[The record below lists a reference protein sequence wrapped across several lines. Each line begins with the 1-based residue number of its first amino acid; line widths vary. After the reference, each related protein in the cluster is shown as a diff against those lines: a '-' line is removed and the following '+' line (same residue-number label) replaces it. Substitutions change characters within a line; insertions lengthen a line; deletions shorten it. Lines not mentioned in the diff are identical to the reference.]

1 MEIALLGLGTVGS
14 AVARLLEQN
23 RSDIEAKAGGPI
35 HIRWALVRTADRP
48 RSVPEDVRVVTDPAR
63 ILEDPEVE
71 MVIEVMGG
79 EEPAFELM
87 RSALLR
93 GKTVVTAN
101 KDVVAA
107 HGEALEQ
114 AASATEAEIYYEGA
128 VGGGIPIVRSLQM
141 SLSANRIERVY
152 GVLNGTTNFILTRM
166 EESGWSYA
174 DALAEAQRQGYAEAD
189 PAADVDG
196 VDAARKIAI
205 LSGIAFNRR
214 VHPGDVRTEG
224 IRSVTAADIR
234 HARGFHW
241 RIRLLAAAV
250 RRDERLE
257 IAVGPTLIPDRHPL
271 AAVRDAMNAVYV
283 VGDALGEAMFYGAGA
298 GGDPT
303 ASAVVGDLVEAARN
317 RRLGARRLR
326 TGPMP
331 PVALVPADRSVAP
344 HYLRLRVSDRPGMLA
359 RLTGVLAEAEVSA
372 NWVVQ
377 EPESPDFAEVVIV
390 THEASEAQIAVA
402 LERMAR
408 ERGVE
413 VGCHLRVLAV
423 PVTR

>member
-23 RSDIEAKAGGPI
+23 RGDIEAKAGGPI
-35 HIRWALVRTADRP
+35 HIRWALVRDASRA
-48 RSVPEDVRVVTDPAR
+48 RSVPEDIRIVTDPAQ
-63 ILEDPEVE
+63 ILDDPSVE
-71 MVIEVMGG
+71 MVVEVMGG
-79 EEPAFELM
+79 EEPAFDLM
-87 RSALLR
+87 RSSLLK

-101 KDVVAA
+101 KDVMAA
-107 HGEALEQ
+107 HAEVLEQ
-114 AASATEAEIYYEGA
+114 AASSTEAEIYYEGA

-166 EESGWSYA
+166 EESGWSYEA
-174 DALAEAQRQGYAEAD
+174 ALAEAQRQGYAEAN

-214 VHPGDVRTEG
+214 VHPEDVRTEG
-224 IRSVTAADIR
+224 IRSVSAADIR
-234 HARGFHW
+234 HARALHW

-250 RRDERLE
+250 RRGEQLE
-257 IAVGPTLIPDRHPL
+257 IAVGPTLLPDRHPL

-326 TGPMP
+326 SAPMP
-331 PVALVPADRSVAP
+331 PVALVAAQHSIAP

-359 RLTGVLAEAEVSA
+359 RLTGVLAEAQVSA
-372 NWVVQ
+372 NWVLQ
-377 EPESPDFAEVVIV
+377 EPESDDFAEVVIV
-390 THEASEAQIAVA
+390 THEASEAQITAA
-402 LERMAR
+402 LAHMA
-408 ERGVE
+408 EEPGVE
-413 VGCHLRVLAV
+413 VGCHLRVMAV
-423 PVTR
+423 KVAG